1 MSLHPGQSFAGY
13 RIVRQLG
20 AGGMGEVYLAD
31 HPRLPRQDAL
41 KILPTGLS
49 ADPMFRKRFT
59 READIAATLDHPN
72 VVSVFDRGE
81 SDGQLWITM
90 KFVDGTD
97 ASQLLQTHP
106 RGLPAADVVAI
117 ISAVAEA
124 LDHAHQQGLLH
135 RDVKPANILIAEPG
149 PRSSKRRI
157 LLADFGIARPIF
169 DDTHITST
177 NLTVGSVAY
186 TSPEQLSGSTLDGRA
201 DQYSLAC
208 TAYQLLCGATPFAN
222 SNAAMLIHQHLS
234 VEPPAITGKRGNLSA
249 QVDRVLARA
258 LDKEPRRR
266 FDSCEQFADELASAL
281 RTDAAAATLLSPG
294 PPPATPRAPSS
305 PPPSL
310 QKPRDPVAGQPSSPV
325 ARPVHPTP
333 APTPAARPVYPTPA
347 PGAERAGRMSP
358 APFTPAPAPYPGLG
372 RTTRSDGKA
381 TASLVLGIVSIV
393 VGWCGF
399 GLLMAPL
406 AIILGLISLR
416 ESDRLSIPTTNR
428 GAAIGGVITGII
440 GFLLVVAF
448 IVFAVVTGDS
458 TSST

>member
-41 KILPTGLS
+41 KILPAGLS

-81 SDGQLWITM
+81 SAGQLWITM

-266 FDSCEQFADELASAL
+266 FDSCEQFADQLASAL

-294 PPPATPRAPSS
+294 PPPATPRVPPSS
-305 PPPSL
+305 PPSL
-310 QKPRDPVAGQPSSPV
+310 QKPRTPVAGPPSTPV
-325 ARPVHPTP
+325 AGPAYPTPAAGRMIPTP
-333 APTPAARPVYPTPA
+333 APFTPA
-347 PGAERAGRMSP
+347 PGAERAGRMP
-358 APFTPAPAPYPGLG
+358 PAPAPYPGLG
-372 RTTRSDGKA
+372 RTSRSDGKA

-416 ESDRLSIPTTNR
+416 ESDRLPIPTTNR
-428 GAAIGGVITGII
+428 GAAIGGVITGAI

-448 IVFAVVTGDS
+448 LVFAIVTGD
-458 TSST
+458 TSSA

>member
-41 KILPTGLS
+41 KILPAGLS

-97 ASQLLQTHP
+97 ASQLLRTHP

-266 FDSCEQFADELASAL
+266 FDSCEQFADQLASAL

-294 PPPATPRAPSS
+294 PPPATPRVPSS

-310 QKPRDPVAGQPSSPV
+310 QKPRTPAAGPPS
-325 ARPVHPTP
+325 TP
-333 APTPAARPVYPTPA
+333 APAAVRPVYPPPA
-347 PGAERAGRMSP
+347 PARTPTP

-393 VGWCGF
+393 IGWCGF

-416 ESDRLSIPTTNR
+416 ESDRLPIPTTNR
-428 GAAIGGVITGII
+428 GAAIGGVITGAI

-448 IVFAVVTGDS
+448 LVFAVVTGD